1 MDLREYERSKFAIA
15 EILRSASACV
25 TEQADDVR
33 ASLQGLFARL
43 AEDRFNL
50 VVVGRFNRGKTS
62 LMNAILATDRLPT
75 GIIPLTSVITSVA
88 YGSKERILLKY
99 QNRILDSEVSI
110 EALSKHI
117 TQEGNPGNIRKIKTA
132 EIQLPAEIL
141 RRGFYFIDTPG
152 LGSAILE
159 NTLTTEAFLPEAD
172 AFILVTSY
180 ESPLS
185 EEELRFFKAS
195 VASGKRIFVAVN
207 KQDTV
212 SPEQRAAA
220 LSFMRRHLEVPF
232 GQGSPAIFSI
242 SSTDGLK
249 GKMSGDHALL
259 EASGIVA
266 FERQLLDFLLTEK
279 SNEFLLGL
287 CARARQFLLGL
298 PQAVDTQEL
307 VARIDAFEERLDRPD
322 RRVAT
327 EAVSMP
333 AAAFPDLQLLPPC
346 EICARVTDEVWNFLC
361 KYQYEIIISNDE
373 QRRLAER
380 GGLCPF
386 HTWQLEATSSPYGIC
401 AGHAPLLDRFATK
414 LRHMAATLQ
423 RQKVVEQLENMLP
436 DEHACVICSTRDNAE
451 QEAINATANRLERD
465 PKRAINDLSAICFPH
480 FVLLLAAVRDAEVA
494 RMMLERQ
501 ATVLERHADDMKRF
515 AIKHDGLRRH
525 LTSQEEAT
533 AAERG
538 LLLIAGRRQVNFV
551 SLARIAHG
559 RQQETRGTN
568 PKVSGK

>member
-25 TEQADDVR
+25 LEQPDDVR
-33 ASLQGLFARL
+33 TSLQGLFARL

-88 YGSKERILLKY
+88 YGSKERVLLKY
-99 QNRILDSEVSI
+99 QNRILDSEVAI

-180 ESPLS
+180 ESPVS

-195 VASGKRIFVAVN
+195 VASGKRIFVIVN

-212 SPEQRAAA
+212 SPEQREAA
-220 LSFMRRHLEVPF
+220 LSFVRRHLEGPF
-232 GQGSPAIFSI
+232 GHAAPAIFSV

-249 GKMSGDHALL
+249 GKLSGNHALL
-259 EASGIVA
+259 AASGLVA
-266 FERQLLDFLLTEK
+266 FEHQLLDFLLREK
-279 SNEFLLGL
+279 SNEFLRGL
-287 CARARQFLLGL
+287 HARAREFLLKL
-298 PQAVDTQEL
+298 PQAADTQEL
-307 VARIDAFEERLDRPD
+307 IGRIDAIEERLDRPD
-322 RRVAT
+322 RRVVMEVIST
-327 EAVSMP
+327 P
-333 AAAFPDLQLLPPC
+333 AASFPDLQLLPPC

-361 KYQYEIIISNDE
+361 KYQYEVIISNDE

-386 HTWQLEATSSPYGIC
+386 HTWQLESTSSPYGIC
-401 AGHAPLLDRFATK
+401 AGHAPLLDGLATK
-414 LRHMAATLQ
+414 LRHMASTLEP
-423 RQKVVEQLENMLP
+423 KEVVEQLQNMLP

-451 QEAINATANRLERD
+451 QDAIDAAANRLEHD
-465 PKRAINDLSAICFPH
+465 PKRAINALSAICFPH
-480 FVLLLAAVRDAEVA
+480 FVLLLAAVRNAEVA
-494 RMMLERQ
+494 RTLLERQ
-501 ATVLERHADDMKRF
+501 ATVLERYAEDMKRF

-525 LTSQEEAT
+525 LASQEEAT

-559 RQQETRGTN
+559 RRQQTRGTH
-568 PKVSGK
+568 PKVHGK